1 MLKPAFFLILVIS
14 PFSAWAEPFSFNAVN
29 PSFGGNPNN
38 GSHLLS
44 VASKQYTPPL
54 IERKKQSD
62 LEYFASQ
69 IQRRTL
75 STIASEFTSNLR
87 NLELDDDE
95 QAFVI
100 GDFTI
105 NYSLNSEGDVSL
117 VMIQDG
123 ETIEI
128 IVPSF

>member
-1 MLKPAFFLILVIS
+1 MHKPTFFLILVIS

-62 LEYFASQ
+62 LDRYMNYQMMFLIKKLAPEKAIELFCEN
-69 IQRRTL
+69 I
-75 STIASEFTSNLR
+75 SND
-87 NLELDDDE
+87 LD
-95 QAFVI
+95 
-100 GDFTI
+100 
-105 NYSLNSEGDVSL
+105 
-117 VMIQDG
+117 
-123 ETIEI
+123 I
-128 IVPSF
+128 IYLW

>member
-54 IERKKQSD
+54 IEREKQSD
-62 LEYFASQ
+62 LDYFASQ

-75 STIASEFTSNLR
+75 ATIASEFTSNLR
-87 NLELDDDE
+87 DLELGDGE
-95 QAFVI
+95 EEFVI

-105 NYSLNSEGDVSL
+105 NYSLDYEGNVSL
-117 VMIQDG
+117 IMTQDG